1 MRSALTQSVVI
12 AISFISVFLWK
23 ESELAL
29 YTVPALGI
37 LTSFYLIAT
46 MRKSRIEKAGT
57 KVKSNALLIVFL
69 LNTSSLLLIQATGGL
84 HSVLFFLLYFLAFYI
99 SFMLQ
104 AETVFL
110 FTGAVL
116 FFFLPEAA
124 TGDTLANTAKIASFL
139 LLSPLAYF
147 FGKEIVLHERQLKKT
162 NVLKEDTQ
170 ATAERIIKDVSDIVK
185 NEGKTLKEDD
195 LAKLHDI
202 VEESRQLEKEAE

>member
-1 MRSALTQSVVI
+1 MKSALTQSVVI
-12 AISFISVFLWK
+12 AISFLSVFLWK

-46 MRKSRIEKAGT
+46 MRPHSAKAT
-57 KVKSNALLIVFL
+57 RNQSSSLIIVFL

-84 HSVLFFLLYFLAFYI
+84 HSLLFFLLYFLAFYI

-116 FFFLPEAA
+116 FFFLPEIV
-124 TGDTLANTAKIASFL
+124 TGDTLTNVAKIASFL

-147 FGKEIVLHERQLKKT
+147 FGKEIVLHERQLKETKI
-162 NVLKEDTQ
+162 LREDAQT
-170 ATAERIIKDVSDIVK
+170 TAERIIKDVSDVVK
-185 NEGKTLKEDD
+185 NEGATLKEED
-195 LAKLHDI
+195 LAKLHEI
-202 VEESRQLEKEAE
+202 VEESRQLEKEASQ